1 MRKLYSYFR
10 SSAAYR
16 VRISLALKGLEY
28 DYCAV
33 NLLPSV
39 LGQKEPGYL
48 ALNPQGRVPYLID
61 GGVQLSQSPAILEY
75 LEEQYPETPLLP
87 ENIAGRAHVRQLMN
101 IVACDIHP
109 LQNSSVQGS
118 LKHDYGLDADG
129 VAHWNIRWISEGFRA
144 LETVISSSEYTGT
157 YCFGDTLTLADVCLI
172 PMIQN
177 GRRYNVPME
186 EFPTLVRIDA
196 ACRELAAFKKA
207 APENQPDAP

>member
-16 VRISLALKGLEY
+16 VRVALAVKGLEY
-28 DYCAV
+28 DYCAI

-39 LGQKEPGYL
+39 SGHKQLDYL
-48 ALNPQGRVPYLID
+48 ALNPQGRVPFLID
-61 GGVQLSQSPAILEY
+61 GDVQLSQSPAILEY

-87 ENIAGRAHVRQLMN
+87 ENTADRAYVRQLMN

-118 LKHDYGLDADG
+118 LKRDYGLDADDVG
-129 VAHWNIRWISEGFRA
+129 RWNIRWISEGFKA
-144 LETVISSSEYTGT
+144 LEAVLSSSQHTGT
-157 YCFGDTLTLADVCLI
+157 YCFGDVLTLADVCLI
-172 PMIQN
+172 PQMNN
-177 GRRYNVPME
+177 GRRYDVPME

-196 ACRELAAFKKA
+196 ACSELAPFIKA
-207 APENQPDAP
+207 APKNQPDAP